1 MKSARLL
8 VCLVVA
14 CSHPAAPATTISSP
28 TPPPP
33 PPARAPVTLSIIGT
47 NDVHGAVDRLPLFAG
62 YIANLRA
69 ARAADGGGVVLVD
82 GGDMFQGTL
91 ESNLAEGADVVK
103 AYNQIGYTAVAVGNH
118 EFDYGPVG
126 PAVIAQ
132 SPADDPRGALK
143 ARASEARYP
152 FVVSNILD
160 AVTGARVDW
169 PNMPAATLIE
179 VAGIQV
185 GIIGA
190 STEST
195 PYTTMPANFL
205 GLEMAAS
212 APAIT
217 EQATQLRARGA
228 QVIIATMHIGSSCKR
243 FDNPDDLSSCEQ
255 DQELFHLIAGLPPG
269 TVDVIVGGHTH
280 AGMAHRI
287 RNIAVIE
294 SFSSGRAFGRVD
306 LQIGPD
312 GRVIGTKI
320 EQPHAICPLD
330 QHNNPPPVA
339 ECTPGDYEG
348 KPVVADPEVQKIAD
362 AAAAR
367 ADVQRKELL
376 GVTLTAPVTRA
387 HGVESPQGNLVTD
400 LMLAARPD
408 AQVSVTNGGGLRA
421 DLPAGPLT
429 YGQLFAAVPFDNRFA
444 IVEVTGRD
452 LRTLVEGNLQR
463 GGGFLSWG
471 GLTAKARCKGDQL
484 DVQIRVAGKPLV
496 EDARYKLATSDFL
509 ASGGDGMIGRL
520 TLPPAAVRVTDAI
533 IRDALA
539 DVLRGYKATAK
550 ATIDP
555 AKLVVAGKPR
565 LDYPGKRPVTCGAPA
580 APRPPTPAAS
590 ARTAD
595 APAPTPA
602 TKANPATPMPAP
614 RAGPTTP
621 ATPASKEASE

>member
-14 CSHPAAPATTISSP
+14 CSHPAAPTTTTTSP
-28 TPPPP
+28 KPAPPPP
-33 PPARAPVTLSIIGT
+33 RAPVTISIIGT
-47 NDVHGAVDRLPLFAG
+47 NDLHGAVDRLPLFAG

-103 AYNQIGYTAVAVGNH
+103 AYNQIGYAAVAVGNH
-118 EFDYGPVG
+118 ELDYGPVG

-132 SPADDPRGALK
+132 SATDDPRGALK
-143 ARASEARYP
+143 TRASEAKYP

-160 AVTGARVDW
+160 AATGARVDW

-205 GLEMAAS
+205 GLKMTAP

-217 EQATQLRARGA
+217 EQAQQLRARGA
-228 QVIIATMHIGSSCKR
+228 QVIIATMHIGSSCKQ

-255 DQELFHLIAGLPPG
+255 DQEVFQLIAGLPPG

-287 RNIAVIE
+287 QNIAVIE

-320 EQPHAICPLD
+320 AKPHAICPLD
-330 QHNNPPPVA
+330 KNNNPPPVA

-367 ADVQRKELL
+367 AAVRRKELL

-387 HGVESPQGNLVTD
+387 HGVESPEGNLLCD

-421 DLPAGPLT
+421 DLPAGQLT

-444 IVEVTGRD
+444 ILDVTGRD

-471 GLTAKARCKGDQL
+471 GLTAKARCKGDKL

-496 EDARYKLATSDFL
+496 ETARYKLATSDFL

-520 TLPPAAVRVTDAI
+520 TLPPTAIRVTDVI

-539 DVLRGYKATAK
+539 DVLRGYKAAK

-580 APRPPTPAAS
+580 DATPANKAG
-590 ARTAD
+590 
-595 APAPTPA
+595 A
-602 TKANPATPMPAP
+602 TTSTTPMPAP
-614 RAGPTTP
+614 KAGSTTP
-621 ATPASKEASE
+621 ATPASKEPSE